1 MIRHI
6 DRSPKDPQQELMFW
20 NGVKRA
26 AEMIANNEITPEKA
40 LSASELSIDFWL
52 HEIESASK

>member
-1 MIRHI
+1 
-6 DRSPKDPQQELMFW
+6 MFW